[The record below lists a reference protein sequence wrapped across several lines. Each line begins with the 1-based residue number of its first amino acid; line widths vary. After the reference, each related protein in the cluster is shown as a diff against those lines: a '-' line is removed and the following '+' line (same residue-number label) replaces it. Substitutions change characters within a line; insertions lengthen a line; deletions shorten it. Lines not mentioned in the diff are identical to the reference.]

1 MGRTEANKR
10 VNNSSE
16 LSLSCAH
23 HAQEVVS
30 RPHVISK
37 LETILV
43 EFHNHRKG
51 SYLKELTNTNTVT
64 FKKDTIKTL
73 CQTGDNPRHS

>member
-23 HAQEVVS
+23 HAQELVS

-37 LETILV
+37 LETILREV
-43 EFHNHRKG
+43 QSFTITEKVPSTSF
-51 SYLKELTNTNTVT
+51 SWLKVPANANTVT

-73 CQTGDNPRHS
+73 